1 MLSLE
6 TRGRLCVT
14 KGSGDAEDGGGT
26 KAGVIQI
33 RRRLLNLVAL
43 QLLAGFP
50 RGIQLSF
57 YCVRPPWLMHGIGKM
72 RGQLV
77 VGTFMQLI

>member
-1 MLSLE
+1 MLRPTTCSE
-6 TRGRLCVT
+6 G
-14 KGSGDAEDGGGT
+14 GGDAEYGGGT
-26 KAGVIQI
+26 KAGVIQS

-50 RGIQLSF
+50 REIQLSF
-57 YCVRPPWLMHGIGKM
+57 YCVQPPWLMHGIGNM

-77 VGTFMQLI
+77 VDTFLQLI